1 MKNLLLFLTFGLI
14 LKGDQVDEMEELI
27 LNHESLI
34 IHPEKL
40 YKDGGI
46 WLTETQNIPFTGRVE
61 IYTEEDKE
69 NKILE
74 CTIVDGRKHGIFI
87 QYLNM
92 SKELPGI
99 IGLYMMDEKEG
110 GWATTE
116 PVDGWQKSPINMM
129 TIPLKSTY
137 ISYRDGLR
145 DGVVRISDLLS
156 GRYDNDKKSGI
167 WYFFMDTANKDLWTV
182 KHEYEEDV
190 LIDSECR
197 ELIKGGVFDMDCD
210 TYNMKYPGS
219 EYILRK
225 LDPKLRQVYEEDLL
239 NRFVIKDVNGM
250 DVEII
255 VEEFLDH
262 INYYHKRKISIHKE
276 RGYSFNINDD
286 LRTLLI
292 NQRKD

>member
-156 GRYDNDKKSGI
+156 GRYNNDKKSGI
-167 WYFFMDTANKDLWTV
+167 WYFFMDTENKDLWTV

-219 EYILRK
+219 EYILRQ

-255 VEEFLDH
+255 VDEFLDH

>member
-61 IYTEEDKE
+61 IYTEKDKE

-116 PVDGWQKSPINMM
+116 PVDGWQKTPINIM

-156 GRYDNDKKSGI
+156 GRYYNDKKSGI

-219 EYILRK
+219 EYILRQ

-255 VEEFLDH
+255 VDEFLDH

>member
-46 WLTETQNIPFTGRVE
+46 WLTETNNIPFTGRVE

-167 WYFFMDTANKDLWTV
+167 WYFFMDPANKDLWTA

-219 EYILRK
+219 EYILRQ

-255 VEEFLDH
+255 VDEFLDH

>member
-1 MKNLLLFLTFGLI
+1 MKKLLLYLIFGLI
-14 LKGDQVDEMEELI
+14 LNGDQVDEMEELI

-156 GRYDNDKKSGI
+156 GRYYNDKKSGI

-219 EYILRK
+219 EYILRQ

-255 VEEFLDH
+255 VDEFLDH

>member
-156 GRYDNDKKSGI
+156 GRYNNDKKSGI
-167 WYFFMDTANKDLWTV
+167 WYFFMDTENKDLWTV

-219 EYILRK
+219 EYILRQ

-276 RGYSFNINDD
+276 RGYSFNVNDD

>member
-61 IYTEEDKE
+61 IYTERDKE

-219 EYILRK
+219 EYILRQ

-255 VEEFLDH
+255 VDEFLDH

>member
-156 GRYDNDKKSGI
+156 GRYYNDKKSGI
-167 WYFFMDTANKDLWTV
+167 WYFFMDPANKDLWTA

-219 EYILRK
+219 EYILRQ

-239 NRFVIKDVNGM
+239 NRFVIKDVNGV

-255 VEEFLDH
+255 VDEFLDH

>member
-1 MKNLLLFLTFGLI
+1 MKKLLLFLTFGLI
-14 LKGDQVDEMEELI
+14 LNGDQVDEMEELI

-116 PVDGWQKSPINMM
+116 PVDGWQKTPINMM

-219 EYILRK
+219 EYILRQ

-255 VEEFLDH
+255 VDEFLDH

>member
-116 PVDGWQKSPINMM
+116 PVDGWQKSPINTM

-145 DGVVRISDLLS
+145 DGVVRISDILS

-167 WYFFMDTANKDLWTV
+167 WYFFMDPANKDLWTA

-219 EYILRK
+219 EYILRQ

-239 NRFVIKDVNGM
+239 NRFVIKDVNGV

-255 VEEFLDH
+255 VDEFLDH

>member
-219 EYILRK
+219 EYILRQ

-255 VEEFLDH
+255 VDEFLDH

>member
-116 PVDGWQKSPINMM
+116 PVDGWQKTPINLMA
-129 TIPLKSTY
+129 IPLKSTY

-156 GRYDNDKKSGI
+156 GLYDNDKKSGI

-210 TYNMKYPGS
+210 TYNTKYPGS
-219 EYILRK
+219 MYILRQ
-225 LDPKLRQVYEEDLL
+225 LDPKLRQVNEEDLL

>member
-116 PVDGWQKSPINMM
+116 PVDGWQKTPINMM

-167 WYFFMDTANKDLWTV
+167 WYFFMDTENKDLWTV

-219 EYILRK
+219 EYILRQ
-225 LDPKLRQVYEEDLL
+225 LDPKLRQVNEEDLL

-255 VEEFLDH
+255 VDEFLDH

>member
-116 PVDGWQKSPINMM
+116 PVDGWQKTPINIM

-156 GRYDNDKKSGI
+156 GRYYNDKKSGI
-167 WYFFMDTANKDLWTV
+167 WYFFMDTANKDLWTA

-219 EYILRK
+219 EYILRQ

-255 VEEFLDH
+255 VDEFLDH

>member
-116 PVDGWQKSPINMM
+116 PVDGWQKTPVSIM

-145 DGVVRISDLLS
+145 DGVVRISDILS
-156 GRYDNDKKSGI
+156 GRYYNDKKSGI
-167 WYFFMDTANKDLWTV
+167 WYFFMDPANKDLWTA

-219 EYILRK
+219 EYILRQ

-255 VEEFLDH
+255 VDEFLDH

>member
-1 MKNLLLFLTFGLI
+1 
-14 LKGDQVDEMEELI
+14 
-27 LNHESLI
+27 
-34 IHPEKL
+34 
-40 YKDGGI
+40 
-46 WLTETQNIPFTGRVE
+46 
-61 IYTEEDKE
+61 
-69 NKILE
+69 
-74 CTIVDGRKHGIFI
+74 
-87 QYLNM
+87 
-92 SKELPGI
+92 
-99 IGLYMMDEKEG
+99 MMDEKEG

-116 PVDGWQKSPINMM
+116 PVDGWQKTPINTR

-145 DGVVRISDLLS
+145 DGVVRISDILS

-167 WYFFMDTANKDLWTV
+167 WYFFMDPANKDLWTA

-219 EYILRK
+219 EYILRQ

-239 NRFVIKDVNGM
+239 NRFVIKDVNGV

-255 VEEFLDH
+255 VDEFLDH

>member
-1 MKNLLLFLTFGLI
+1 MKNLLLFLTFVLI

-219 EYILRK
+219 EYILRQ

>member
-190 LIDSECR
+190 LVDSECR

-219 EYILRK
+219 EYILRQ

-255 VEEFLDH
+255 VDEFLDH

>member
-1 MKNLLLFLTFGLI
+1 MKKLLLYLTFGLI
-14 LKGDQVDEMEELI
+14 LNGDQVDEMEELI

-116 PVDGWQKSPINMM
+116 PVDGWQKTPINMM

-219 EYILRK
+219 EYILRQ

-255 VEEFLDH
+255 VDEFLDH

>member
-156 GRYDNDKKSGI
+156 GRYYNDKKSGI

-219 EYILRK
+219 EYILRQ

>member
-61 IYTEEDKE
+61 IYTEKDKE

-74 CTIVDGRKHGIFI
+74 CTIVNGRKHGIFI

-219 EYILRK
+219 EYILRQ

-239 NRFVIKDVNGM
+239 KRFVIKDVNGM

-255 VEEFLDH
+255 VDEFLDH

>member
-219 EYILRK
+219 EYILRQ

-255 VEEFLDH
+255 VDEFLDH
-262 INYYHKRKISIHKE
+262 INFYHKRKISIHKE
-276 RGYSFNINDD
+276 RGYSFNVNDD

>member
-1 MKNLLLFLTFGLI
+1 MKKLLLFLIFGLI
-14 LKGDQVDEMEELI
+14 LNGDQVDEMEELI

-46 WLTETQNIPFTGRVE
+46 WLTETKNVPFTGRVE
-61 IYTEEDKE
+61 IYAEKDEKD
-69 NKILE
+69 KILE
-74 CTIVDGRKHGIFI
+74 CTIVNGRKHGIFI

-116 PVDGWQKSPINMM
+116 PVDGWQKAPINMM

-219 EYILRK
+219 EYILRQ

>member
-1 MKNLLLFLTFGLI
+1 MSNSVKTDDVIFNFFKQICDEKDDKKCVELGNSWIRAMEINLVNMEANL
-14 LKGDQVDEMEELI
+14 DE
-27 LNHESLI
+27 
-34 IHPEKL
+34 
-40 YKDGGI
+40 KD
-46 WLTETQNIPFTGRVE
+46 
-61 IYTEEDKE
+61 
-69 NKILE
+69 KILE
-74 CTIVDGRKHGIFI
+74 CTIVNGRKHGIFI

-156 GRYDNDKKSGI
+156 GRYYNDKKSGI
-167 WYFFMDTANKDLWTV
+167 WYFFMDIANKDLWTV

-219 EYILRK
+219 EYILRQ

>member
-1 MKNLLLFLTFGLI
+1 MKNLLLFLIFGLI

-116 PVDGWQKSPINMM
+116 PVDGWQKTPINMM

-219 EYILRK
+219 EYILRQ

>member
-1 MKNLLLFLTFGLI
+1 MKNLLLFLIFGLI

-61 IYTEEDKE
+61 IYAEEDKE

-219 EYILRK
+219 EYILRQ

-255 VEEFLDH
+255 VDEFLDH

>member
-46 WLTETQNIPFTGRVE
+46 WFTETQNIPFTGRVE

-145 DGVVRISDLLS
+145 DGVVRISDILS

-167 WYFFMDTANKDLWTV
+167 WYFFMDPANKDLWTA

-219 EYILRK
+219 EYILRQ

-239 NRFVIKDVNGM
+239 NRFVIKDVNGV

-255 VEEFLDH
+255 VDEFLDH

>member
-1 MKNLLLFLTFGLI
+1 MKKLLLFLTFGFI
-14 LKGDQVDEMEELI
+14 LNGDQVDEMEELI

-116 PVDGWQKSPINMM
+116 PVDGWQKTPVNIM

-219 EYILRK
+219 EYILRQ
-225 LDPKLRQVYEEDLL
+225 LDPKLRQVNEEDLL

>member
-116 PVDGWQKSPINMM
+116 PVDGWQKSPINIM

-156 GRYDNDKKSGI
+156 GRYDNDKKSGV

-219 EYILRK
+219 EYILRQ

-255 VEEFLDH
+255 VDEFLDH

>member
-145 DGVVRISDLLS
+145 DGVVRISDILS
-156 GRYDNDKKSGI
+156 GRYYNDKKSGI
-167 WYFFMDTANKDLWTV
+167 WYFFMDPANKDLWTA

-219 EYILRK
+219 EYILRQ

-255 VEEFLDH
+255 VDEFLDH

>member
-156 GRYDNDKKSGI
+156 GRYYNDKKSGI

-219 EYILRK
+219 EYILRQ

-255 VEEFLDH
+255 VDEFLDH

>member
-116 PVDGWQKSPINMM
+116 PVDGWQKTPINMM

-219 EYILRK
+219 EYILRQ

-262 INYYHKRKISIHKE
+262 INFYHKRKISIHKE
-276 RGYSFNINDD
+276 RGYSFNVNDD

>member
-156 GRYDNDKKSGI
+156 GRYYNDKKSGI
-167 WYFFMDTANKDLWTV
+167 WYFFMDPANKDLWTV

-219 EYILRK
+219 EYILRQ

-255 VEEFLDH
+255 VDEFLDH

>member
-219 EYILRK
+219 EYILRQ

-255 VEEFLDH
+255 VDEFLDH

-276 RGYSFNINDD
+276 RGYSFNVNDD

>member
-156 GRYDNDKKSGI
+156 GRYYNDKKSGI
-167 WYFFMDTANKDLWTV
+167 WYFFMDPANKDLWTA

-219 EYILRK
+219 EYILRQ

-255 VEEFLDH
+255 VDEFLDH

>member
-1 MKNLLLFLTFGLI
+1 MKKILLFLAFLCFSY
-14 LKGDQVDEMEELI
+14 GDQVDEMEELI

-219 EYILRK
+219 EYILRQ

-255 VEEFLDH
+255 VDEFLDH

>member
-1 MKNLLLFLTFGLI
+1 MSCISF
-14 LKGDQVDEMEELI
+14 QVDEMEELI

-40 YKDGGI
+40 YKEGGI
-46 WLTETQNIPFTGRVE
+46 WLTETKNIPFTGRVE

-74 CTIVDGRKHGIFI
+74 CTIVNGRKHGIFI

-92 SKELPGI
+92 NKELRGI

-110 GWATTE
+110 GWTTTE
-116 PVDGWQKSPINMM
+116 PVDGWQKTPANIT

-137 ISYRDGLR
+137 ISYRDGRR

-156 GRYDNDKKSGI
+156 GRYNNDKKSDI
-167 WYFFMDTANKDLWTV
+167 WYFFMDTENKDLWTV

-219 EYILRK
+219 EYILRQ
-225 LDPKLRQVYEEDLL
+225 LDPKLRQVNEEDLL

>member
-116 PVDGWQKSPINMM
+116 PVDGWQKTPIKMM

-219 EYILRK
+219 EYILRQ

-255 VEEFLDH
+255 VDEFLDH